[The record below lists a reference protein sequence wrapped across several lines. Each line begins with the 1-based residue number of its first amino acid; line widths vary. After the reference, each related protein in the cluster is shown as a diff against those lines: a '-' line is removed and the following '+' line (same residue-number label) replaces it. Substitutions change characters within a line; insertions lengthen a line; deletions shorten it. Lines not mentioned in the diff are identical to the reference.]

1 MRPRFLAALL
11 ALVIA
16 TTVVAAAP
24 APAGAGQ
31 PEPGDPTTTG
41 IEPAPGDDII
51 PLPDTGTEPE
61 EAGDRGGALQVAVFV
76 AIVAGLAAIVALAM
90 RDVRRSR
97 ARARPGGR

>member
-16 TTVVAAAP
+16 TVVAAAP
-24 APAGAGQ
+24 ARAEAGQ
-31 PEPGDPTTTG
+31 PEPGDPTTTE

-51 PLPDTGTEPE
+51 PLPESGTEPE
-61 EAGDRGGALQVAVFV
+61 EAGDRGGALQVAVLV
-76 AIVAGLAAIVALAM
+76 AIVVGLGAIVALAL

>member
-24 APAGAGQ
+24 APVGAGQ
-31 PEPGDPTTTG
+31 PDPGDPTTE

-51 PLPDTGTEPE
+51 PLPDSGTEPE

-76 AIVAGLAAIVALAM
+76 AIVAGLAAIVALAR